1 MSNINDFKGFD
12 FDDAFQI
19 NGSLEVQ
26 SERYDDLTYIT
37 IDNFFKYPERV
48 VDILKLFPINDRSKF
63 YNHFSGKSRLI
74 RPAGDQQFLPNS
86 YFQRLSYTLYKL
98 LSEHD
103 YVPYDFSM
111 VEDFSKLGDQLSQF
125 VYYTNIFYP
134 NMPNY
139 DNNYLPHFDQSSFA
153 FNIYLSEEDIGGGT
167 SFYNLLNEEKKY
179 PCINSITSIDDFDEK
194 LTIQRNLND
203 MNTMN
208 ENSPKNYV
216 SFEKNDLF
224 EKYHTIPFE
233 FNKLVLYAGHYWHNA
248 DYDSTKENNLRYS
261 LCATYSP
268 GLTNEVF

>member
-1 MSNINDFKGFD
+1 MNNINDFKSFD

-37 IDNFFKYPERV
+37 IDNFFKYPEKV

-63 YNHFSGKSRLI
+63 YNHFSGKSKLL
-74 RPAGDQQFLPNS
+74 RPSGDQQFLPNS

-139 DNNYLPHFDQSSFA
+139 DNNYLPHFDQSNFA
-153 FNIYLSEEDIGGGT
+153 FNIYLSKEEIGGGT
-167 SFYNLLNEEKKY
+167 SFYNLVNEEKKY
-179 PCINSITSIDDFDEK
+179 SCINSIIGIEDFDEK
-194 LTIQRNLND
+194 LTIQKKLNN
-203 MNTMN
+203 MNTID
-208 ENSPKNYV
+208 ENSPKNYI

-233 FNKLVLYAGHYWHNA
+233 FNKLVLYAGQYWHNA
-248 DYDSTKENNLRYS
+248 DYDSTKENSLRYS